1 MNCFI
6 KRVTA
11 AISVLVGPCPAL
23 LKCIDVDVHTV
34 YYWANK
40 MMMIA
45 NNAVGETGGSL
56 QSMGVFSGALIL
68 LIQPFARGRRSIV

>member
-1 MNCFI
+1 
-6 KRVTA
+6 
-11 AISVLVGPCPAL
+11 
-23 LKCIDVDVHTV
+23 
-34 YYWANK
+34 

-56 QSMGVFSGALIL
+56 QSMGVFSGAFIL